1 MIWDSTDTRRKC
13 SLRLTVPDKCKRFAN
28 CVNEMMSLLFV
39 ILLTLFGGGRKTAD
53 ESLSLCGVFLTM
65 DSSRVAICNRSN
77 DSVSL
82 KGYYVSTRR
91 SLDGVFVDRISDA
104 ILVPPR
110 TFVEVR
116 MKFLDAAYTR
126 LGSIRFRRY
135 FLFAPNGELVSKLRI
150 PLVGG

>member
-1 MIWDSTDTRRKC
+1 LTQDANVVCALKLLINVKGSKC
-13 SLRLTVPDKCKRFAN
+13 AI
-28 CVNEMMSLLFV
+28 EMMSLLVV
-39 ILLTLFGGGRKTAD
+39 ILLTLFGGGRNAAH

-77 DSVSL
+77 DSVPL

-91 SLDGVFVDRISDA
+91 SLDGDFVDQISDA
-104 ILVPPR
+104 IVVPPR